1 MGHRT
6 SLQYVPLAR
15 QAILIIE
22 FALTCLDIIVY
33 SGPGHQLRP
42 TLGSPTLA
50 RSIRMWAVPRNLAI
64 FDGMVPSESV
74 CLILSSQ
81 TQVDTDTDA
90 VAPVINREKKSPSG
104 SRSFS
109 QELCWQGKSS
119 QLESRRTWMML
130 TVPIYVLALSEVS
143 SDVSVKVRYMRLID
157 DRLVDNIAFTQ
168 TVSHRCKVSVAKT
181 DGHGL

>member
-1 MGHRT
+1 MGHRS
-6 SLQYVPLAR
+6 SLQYVPLFR

-33 SGPGHQLRP
+33 SGPGYQLRP
-42 TLGSPTLA
+42 TLGSSTLA
-50 RSIRMWAVPRNLAI
+50 RSVRMWAVPRNLAV

-74 CLILSSQ
+74 CPILSSQ

-104 SRSFS
+104 SQSFS
-109 QELCWQGKSS
+109 RELCWQGKSS
-119 QLESRRTWMML
+119 QLESRRTWIML
-130 TVPIYVLALSEVS
+130 TVPIHVLALSEVS
-143 SDVSVKVRYMRLID
+143 SDVSVKAGYMRLID
-157 DRLVDNIAFTQ
+157 DRLADNTAFSQ